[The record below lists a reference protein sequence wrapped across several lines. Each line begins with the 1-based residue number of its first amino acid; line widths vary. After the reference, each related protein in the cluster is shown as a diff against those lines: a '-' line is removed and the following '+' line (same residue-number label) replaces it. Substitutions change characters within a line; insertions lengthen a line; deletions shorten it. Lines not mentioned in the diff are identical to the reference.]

1 MKYIGLSLVSLLF
14 ITNTFAS
21 YKKDTEGFFLKH
33 YAKPKDLTDT
43 SCRQFQGMLYRGGQ
57 PVFDGTDTWI
67 NKLKASKIKVVY
79 DLRSE
84 TKNAVLER
92 DILLKNGISYIK
104 LPLSTSGNTQ
114 PENFLLEIATPG
126 ANGMDPVITKTTMN
140 NVDATIKVLN
150 MMEENLSSQNGEG
163 IYLHCQRGEDRTGTM
178 VALLRECQGG
188 NWKTEFNSYG
198 GVLYKPLEK
207 LMKDVQKKLR

>member
-1 MKYIGLSLVSLLF
+1 MKYIGLTLVSLLF
-14 ITNTFAS
+14 ISNTFAN
-21 YKKDTEGFFLKH
+21 YKKDTEGFYLKH
-33 YAKPKDLTDT
+33 YANPKDLSDT

-92 DILLKNGISYIK
+92 DMLLKNGISYIK
-104 LPLSTSGNTQ
+104 LPLSTSGNAQ

-188 NWKTEFNSYG
+188 NWKNEFNSYG